1 MQQQK
6 FQELIE
12 RYISEQATA
21 DDIEKLKELLN
32 DPEYVM
38 QLETFMDS
46 QLAASTA
53 TAADYP
59 VVVDRLKTLVE
70 EEIGNKKD
78 RAKTIRLQPVLRWT
92 AAAAIIV
99 LCVTLGLNLFSKKA
113 EEPVANPGL
122 VSAPVPEKIV
132 PGKDGAIL
140 TLADGR
146 TIVLDSA
153 GNGVVATENG
163 SEIVLSNGQLIYKSK
178 NANDISFNTMSTPN
192 GRQFQLVLPDGTKA
206 WLNAASSLRYPTAF
220 VGADRQVE
228 VTGEVYFEVAKN
240 REKPFKVKVNEEMEV
255 VVLGTHFNINAYAN
269 ETSINTTLLE
279 GAVQIRN
286 GNQKELLSPGEQ
298 AQVAGNEKIKRIKG
312 VNLKK
317 VMAWKN
323 GVFDFNGA
331 SLQEVL
337 RQLERWYDITVV
349 YEKGVP
355 QTEFVGTMGR
365 DLNLEDV
372 LKGLKLSEV
381 NFRMEGRRLIVLP

>member
-32 DPEYVM
+32 EPEYVM
-38 QLETFMDS
+38 QLETYMDS

-70 EEIGNKKD
+70 DEIGNKKD
-78 RAKTIRLQPVLRWT
+78 RAKTIRLQSVLQWT

-113 EEPVANPGL
+113 EGPIANTGI
-122 VSAPVPEKIV
+122 VSAPLPEKIV

-163 SEIVLSNGQLIYKSK
+163 SEIVLNNGQLIYKSK
-178 NANDISFNTMSTPN
+178 NANNISFNTMSTPN

-298 AQVAGNEKIKRIKG
+298 AQVAGNKKIKRIKG

-381 NFRMEGRRLIVLP
+381 NFRMEGRKLIVLP